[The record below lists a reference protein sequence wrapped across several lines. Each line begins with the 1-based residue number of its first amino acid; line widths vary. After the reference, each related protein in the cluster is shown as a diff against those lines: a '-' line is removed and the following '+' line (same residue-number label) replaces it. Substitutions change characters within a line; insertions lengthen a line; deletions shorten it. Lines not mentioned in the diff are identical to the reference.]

1 MNSILF
7 RSHKIVG
14 QLYMFIDFFYKLK
27 ETGVPVSP
35 TAFLTLHKA
44 LKRGLVRSLD
54 EFYTSART
62 ILVKSERYFDLFD
75 QVFAHHFK
83 GAEMPDH
90 DGFELDEMARALLE
104 SWLQNPKE
112 IADALGID
120 EKDLKNLSPEELI
133 EYFKERLKEQ
143 TEEHHG
149 GSKWIGTGGTSP
161 VGHSGYH
168 PGGMRVGGVSRN
180 RSAVKV
186 AMDRRYKD
194 YSLSGPLTQA
204 MMGEALKRLRNLVPV
219 GPKDQVNIAET
230 IYQTMK
236 NAGEIDIV
244 FDRDLRDRLKVIIA
258 IDNGGWSMDPYVSVV
273 QTLFDYTRAQYKD
286 LKTYFFH
293 NTIYS
298 TLWED
303 AARYKKPFKI
313 ENLLRFDPETRIII
327 VGDASMAPYE
337 LMAADG
343 SIHLEER
350 SGKRSIDCLQ
360 FLADTFSHC
369 VWLNP
374 ISKNMWGYTQTIMAI
389 NNIFPMHELSID
401 GLEMAVTHL
410 MSK

>member
-1 MNSILF
+1 
-7 RSHKIVG
+7 
-14 QLYMFIDFFYKLK
+14 MFIEFFYKLK

-35 TAFLTLHKA
+35 TSFLTLHRA
-44 LKRGLVRSLD
+44 LDKGLIASLD
-54 EFYTSART
+54 DFYTSARS

-83 GAEMPDH
+83 GAEMPDYE
-90 DGFELDEMARALLE
+90 GYELDEMARAMLE
-104 SWLQNPKE
+104 EWLKDPKTM
-112 IADALGID
+112 ADALDMD
-120 EKDLKNLSPEELI
+120 EEQLKKLSPEELI

-161 VGHSGYH
+161 VGHSGVH

-180 RSAVKV
+180 KSAVKV

-204 MMGEALKRLRNLVPV
+204 MMGEALKRLRNMIPS
-219 GPKDQVNIAET
+219 GPKDRVNVDET
-230 IYQTMK
+230 IYQTMR
-236 NAGEIDIV
+236 NGGEIEII
-244 FDRDLRDRLKVIIA
+244 FDRDLKDRLKVVIA
-258 IDNGGWSMDPYVSVV
+258 IDNGGWSMDPYVQVV
-273 QTLFDYTRAQYKD
+273 QTLFDYARAQFKEI
-286 LKTYFFH
+286 KTFFFH

-298 TLWED
+298 TLWKD
-303 AARYKKPFKI
+303 AARYKQPVKMDEF
-313 ENLLRFDPETRIII
+313 LRYDPETRFIV

-360 FLADTFSHC
+360 MLADTFTHS

-374 ISKNMWGYTQTIMAI
+374 IQTNMWAYTQTINTI
-389 NNIFPMHELSID
+389 SNVFPMFELSID
-401 GLEMAVTHL
+401 GLEKAISHL
-410 MSK
+410 MAK

>member
-1 MNSILF
+1 
-7 RSHKIVG
+7 
-14 QLYMFIDFFYKLK
+14 MFIDFFYKLK
-27 ETGVPVSP
+27 ETGVPVNP

-44 LKRGLVRSLD
+44 LDRGLVRSLD

-83 GAEMPDH
+83 GTEMPENE
-90 DGFELDEMARALLE
+90 GFELDEMARALLD
-104 SWLQNPKE
+104 SWLKNPKE
-112 IADALGID
+112 IADVLGID

-180 RSAVKV
+180 KSAVKV

-204 MMGEALKRLRNLVPV
+204 MMGEALKRLRNLIPV
-219 GPKDQVNIAET
+219 GPKDQVNIDET

-236 NAGEIDIV
+236 NAGEIEIV

-298 TLWED
+298 TLWGD
-303 AARYKKPFKI
+303 APRYKKPFKI
-313 ENLLRFDPETRIII
+313 ENLLRSDPETRIII

-360 FLADTFSHC
+360 FLADTFPHC

-374 ISKNMWGYTQTIMAI
+374 ISKNMWGYTQTITAI
-389 NNIFPMHELSID
+389 GNIFPMYELSID
-401 GLEMAVTHL
+401 GLEKAVTQL